1 MTIYEMYQ
9 QRINYQIESA
19 REALNRG
26 DDASEHLAAIDNL
39 VKARDDLTVFTA
51 ALETGD

>member
-9 QRINYQIESA
+9 QRINFQIESA

-26 DDASEHLAAIDNL
+26 DDASGYLTAIDNL

-51 ALETGD
+51 ALEIGE